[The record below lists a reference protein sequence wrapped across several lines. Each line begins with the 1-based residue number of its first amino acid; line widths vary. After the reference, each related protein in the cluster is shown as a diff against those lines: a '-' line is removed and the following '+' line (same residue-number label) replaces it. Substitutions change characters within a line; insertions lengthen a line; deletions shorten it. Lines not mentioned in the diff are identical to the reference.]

1 MIEDKD
7 MDLLR
12 EIFVTRQ
19 ECDTTTSALQGR
31 ISKVTLEIE
40 KRLSVIET
48 KQTIQLWLTTAVVGA
63 VITMLV
69 KMLFGG

>member
-1 MIEDKD
+1 MIDDKD
-7 MDLLR
+7 RGLLR

-19 ECDTTTSALQGR
+19 VCDTTTSELQGR
-31 ISKVTLEIE
+31 ISKVTLGIE

-48 KQTIQLWLTTAVVGA
+48 KQTIQLWLTAAVVGA

>member
-1 MIEDKD
+1 MIDDKD
-7 MDLLR
+7 MGLLR
-12 EIFVTRQ
+12 EIFVTSQ
-19 ECDTTTSALQGR
+19 ECDTTTSDLQGR
-31 ISKVTLEIE
+31 ISKVTLGIE

-48 KQTIQLWLTTAVVGA
+48 KQTIQLWLTAAVVGA

>member
-1 MIEDKD
+1 MIEEKD

-19 ECDTTTSALQGR
+19 DCDTTTSALHGR
-31 ISKVTLEIE
+31 LSKIALENE

-48 KQTIQLWLTTAVVGA
+48 KQTIQLWLTAAVVGG

-69 KMLFGG
+69 KILFGG

>member
-1 MIEDKD
+1 MIEEKD

-12 EIFVTRQ
+12 DIFVTRQ

>member
-1 MIEDKD
+1 MIDEKD

-19 ECDTTTSALQGR
+19 ECDTTTSSLQGR
-31 ISKVTLEIE
+31 ISKITLDVE

-48 KQTIQLWLTTAVVGA
+48 KQTIQLWLTAAVVGG

-69 KMLFGG
+69 KILFGG

>member
-1 MIEDKD
+1 MIEDRD

-12 EIFVTRQ
+12 DIFVTRQ

-48 KQTIQLWLTTAVVGA
+48 KQTIQLWLTAAVVGA
-63 VITMLV
+63 VITMLI

>member
-1 MIEDKD
+1 MIDDKD
-7 MDLLR
+7 MGLLR

-19 ECDTTTSALQGR
+19 ECDTTTSELQGR
-31 ISKVTLEIE
+31 ISKVTLGIE

-48 KQTIQLWLTTAVVGA
+48 KLTIQLWLTAAVVGA

>member
-1 MIEDKD
+1 MIEDRD

-12 EIFVTRQ
+12 DIFVTRQ

-48 KQTIQLWLTTAVVGA
+48 KQTIQLWLTAAVVGA

-69 KMLFGG
+69 KMIFGG

>member
-1 MIEDKD
+1 MIEEKD

-19 ECDTTTSALQGR
+19 ECDTTTSSLQGR
-31 ISKVTLEIE
+31 ISKITLDVE

-48 KQTIQLWLTTAVVGA
+48 KQTIQLWLTAAVVGG

-69 KMLFGG
+69 KILFGG

>member
-1 MIEDKD
+1 MIEDRD

-12 EIFVTRQ
+12 DIFVTRQ

-31 ISKVTLEIE
+31 ISEVTLEIE

-48 KQTIQLWLTTAVVGA
+48 KQTIQLWLTAAVVGA

>member
-1 MIEDKD
+1 MIDDKD

-19 ECDTTTSALQGR
+19 EFDTITSELQGR
-31 ISKVTLEIE
+31 ISKVTLGIE

-48 KQTIQLWLTTAVVGA
+48 KQTIQLWLTAAVVGA

>member
-1 MIEDKD
+1 MIEDRD
-7 MDLLR
+7 MDLFR

-31 ISKVTLEIE
+31 LSKISLESE

-48 KQTIQLWLTTAVVGA
+48 KQTIQLWLTSAVVGG

-69 KMLFGG
+69 KILFGG